1 MEKIKKSPTTS
12 PKTVLT
18 FILLL
23 LITAVLICA
32 GYWYKDN
39 KTDQTQ
45 KSAPA
50 PTATTPEESSIG
62 VWNTYV
68 NQRFNYSVQ
77 YPPKLILMPLS
88 GGDNPFTDAVEIG
101 DEGTFIVEKT
111 ETPGE
116 TDKSIIVEGIYLNDR
131 NKNLTLKEFAETQG
145 SFINLCH
152 EDRPEKTQEVTAK
165 SGAKGIEAWYW
176 IKEGCEG
183 AEARKLND
191 PYVFFDARPTN
202 DVIIE
207 LYEGQIDDVFPE
219 IVSTFTFIE
228 PRSYGD

>member
-1 MEKIKKSPTTS
+1 MEKTKKSPTTS
-12 PKTVLT
+12 LKTVLT

-50 PTATTPEESSIG
+50 PAATTTKENNTG

-88 GGDNPFTDAVEIG
+88 EGDNPFTDAVEIG

-116 TDKSIIVEGIYLNDR
+116 TDKTMVVEGIYLNDQ

-165 SGAKGIEAWYW
+165 NGAKGIEAWYW
-176 IKEGCEG
+176 VKEGCEG

-228 PRSYGD
+228 PRNYGD